1 MLKQFDGKPIDE
13 IDTYFVI
20 YRDEAGTGLK
30 KQTVQLEAIS
40 FETYIDNGMTSFFVH
55 FGIMF

>member
-13 IDTYFVI
+13 NNTDFFI

-30 KQTVQLEAIS
+30 TETVKLEAIS
-40 FETYIDNGMTSFFVH
+40 FETYIDNGMTIFFVH